1 MSRDWK
7 KYNRELVRRGEILID
22 PEILGVSQKKEKK
35 RGRPYLYPDQLIT
48 LLLFLKFALRLPY
61 RQTEGVAR
69 KTFGKMGIRV
79 PNFRTLHY
87 RLSKGEYS
95 LKELP
100 QVEELP
106 DDFVIVLDSS
116 GLKVTNRGEWI
127 RRKWG
132 KRARKGWVKIHVAF
146 DLQSKQVVELEV
158 TDERTPDCKKA
169 VELVEGVKER
179 AEKKGKKVK
188 KVIADAGYDTHDFF
202 RYLGKE
208 RIEPAILVR
217 RGAKIRDNP
226 YRDRVI
232 RAIRRGKRKWKES
245 VGYGRRWLVEG
256 FFSSFK
262 RWFGEYVSSVKFENI
277 RKELV
282 FKVAIANMF
291 LAMSSG

>member
-1 MSRDWK
+1 MRKDWRK
-7 KYNRELVRRGEILID
+7 CNKELVRRGEILID
-22 PEILGVSQKKEKK
+22 PETIAVTPSRKKK
-35 RGRPYLYPDQLIT
+35 RGRPYTYPEQLIT
-48 LLLFLKFALRLPY
+48 LLLFLKPALRLPY

-69 KTFGKMGIRV
+69 KTLGKLGIKI
-79 PNFRTLHY
+79 PNFRTLHC
-87 RLSKGEYS
+87 RLTKGEFG

-116 GLKVTNRGEWI
+116 GLKVTNREEWV
-127 RRKWG
+127 RRKWE
-132 KRARKGWVKIHVAF
+132 KRPRKGWVKIHVAF
-146 DLQSKQVVELEV
+146 DLRSKQVLELEV

-169 VELVEGVKER
+169 IELVECVKER

-188 KVIADAGYDTHDFF
+188 KVIADAGYDTHEFF
-202 RYLGKE
+202 QYLREK
-208 RIEPAILVR
+208 RIEPAVLVR
-217 RGAKIRDNP
+217 KGAKIRGNQ

-232 RAIRRGKRKWKES
+232 RAIRKGRRKWKKA
-245 VGYGRRWLVEG
+245 VGYGKRWLVEG

-262 RWFGEYVSSVKFENI
+262 RWFGEYVSSVKFGNI
-277 RKELV
+277 RKELI

>member
-7 KYNRELVRRGEILID
+7 KYNRELVKRGEILID

-35 RGRPYLYPDQLIT
+35 RGRPYVYPNQLII

-61 RQTEGVAR
+61 RQTEGVAK
-69 KTFGKMGIRV
+69 KTFGNIGLKV

-95 LKELP
+95 LESLP

-106 DDFVIVLDSS
+106 EDFVIVLDSS

-132 KRARKGWVKIHVAF
+132 KRPRKGWIKIHVAF
-146 DLQSKQVVELEV
+146 DLNRKQVVELEV

-169 VELVEGVKER
+169 VKLVEGAKGK
-179 AEKKGKKVK
+179 AEKEGKRVK

-202 RYLGKE
+202 RYLGE
-208 RIEPAILVR
+208 EGIEPAVMVR
-217 RGAKIRDNP
+217 KGAKIRDNP

-232 RAIRRGKRKWKES
+232 RAIRRGKRKWKKT
-245 VGYGRRWLVEG
+245 VGYGKRWLVEG

-262 RWFGEYVSSVKFENI
+262 RWFGEYVSSVRFENI
-277 RKELV
+277 KKELV
-282 FKVAIANMF
+282 FKVAIVNMF
-291 LAMSSG
+291 LAVGLG

>member
-7 KYNRELVRRGEILID
+7 KYNRELVRRGEILIA

-35 RGRPYLYPDQLIT
+35 RGRPYLYPDQLIK

-69 KTFGKMGIRV
+69 KTFGNMGIRV

-127 RRKWG
+127 RKKWG
-132 KRARKGWVKIHVAF
+132 KRPRKGLVKVHVAF

-232 RAIRRGKRKWKES
+232 RAIRRGRRKWKES
-245 VGYGRRWLVEG
+245 VGYGKRWLVEG

-282 FKVAIANMF
+282 FKVAIVNMF
-291 LAMSSG
+291 LAMSLG